1 MLLYKHRKTA
11 WREQMKLEWMGKYRK
26 LVEAM
31 IGMGNAYSQVSKI
44 EVFGDDV
51 KLNSVQLQVMEYTLE
66 NEELN
71 QNMSQI
77 AQRLSISQSNFSK
90 ITNQLVKKGMLEKF
104 HTRNN
109 SKNVI
114 IKVTEKGREFYKN
127 YSQNESTD
135 VWRRIF
141 KKLKDVDDKDV
152 AVFVECLNEFTNQIN
167 HCPSA
172 EDTKGEELIKIK

>member
-1 MLLYKHRKTA
+1 
-11 WREQMKLEWMGKYRK
+11 MKLEWMGKYRA
-26 LVEAM
+26 LVESM
-31 IGMGNAYSQVSKI
+31 IGMGNAYSQVAKNEI
-44 EVFGDDV
+44 FGDEV

-77 AQRLSISQSNFSK
+77 AERLSISQSNFSK

-104 HTRNN
+104 HTRSN

-114 IKVTEKGREFYKN
+114 IKVTDKGRKFYN
-127 YSQNESTD
+127 EYSINDSTD

-141 KKLKDVDDKDV
+141 KILDDVDEKQIDK
-152 AVFVECLNEFTNQIN
+152 FVKCLNEFTDEMN
-167 HCPSA
+167 HRPKKTEEK
-172 EDTKGEELIKIK
+172 EDELIKID